1 MADVVKF
8 PGASSDREINDDG
21 DRLHAEAFRDLEPG
35 ICDCTTMAKIA
46 AQIVLSANTTD
57 CELVFAV
64 AHVSEMLDAFKAN
77 YYAATTGRNGG
88 TQHHEAPASIDQKAQ
103 PATAGRS
110 LETVKAVTKGRG
122 LRSRAHTAG
131 ADLAPAALTR
141 RG

>member
-35 ICDCTTMAKIA
+35 SDCTTMAKIA
-46 AQIVLSANTTD
+46 AQVLSANTTD

-77 YYAATTGRNGG
+77 YYAAYQGEKRRDA
-88 TQHHEAPASIDQKAQ
+88 AP
-103 PATAGRS
+103 
-110 LETVKAVTKGRG
+110 
-122 LRSRAHTAG
+122 
-131 ADLAPAALTR
+131 
-141 RG
+141 

>member
-46 AQIVLSANTTD
+46 AHIALSANTAD

-64 AHVSEMLDAFKAN
+64 AHVSEMLDAFKAH
-77 YYAATTGRNGG
+77 YYAAYHGEKRRDA
-88 TQHHEAPASIDQKAQ
+88 AP
-103 PATAGRS
+103 
-110 LETVKAVTKGRG
+110 
-122 LRSRAHTAG
+122 
-131 ADLAPAALTR
+131 
-141 RG
+141 

>member
-46 AQIVLSANTTD
+46 AQIALSTNTTD
-57 CELVFAV
+57 RELVFAV

-77 YYAATTGRNGG
+77 YYAAYHG
-88 TQHHEAPASIDQKAQ
+88 EK
-103 PATAGRS
+103 TAGRS
-110 LETVKAVTKGRG
+110 TMK
-122 LRSRAHTAG
+122 
-131 ADLAPAALTR
+131 R
-141 RG
+141 RR